1 MSPKKQADFMLTEYS
16 RILSPHVQVAAGLS
30 KKLAIKEA
38 ENILATLKYSLHKQ
52 DQSPV
57 LYWEE
62 VINQLK
68 S

>member
-1 MSPKKQADFMLTEYS
+1 MLKEYS
-16 RILSPHVQVAAGLS
+16 KALSPHVQVAAGLS
-30 KKLAIKEA
+30 KELAIKEA
-38 ENILATLKYSLHKQ
+38 ENILATLKYNLHKK

-57 LYWEE
+57 LYWKE